1 MIIIIIIIVLLLLII
16 ITLLLFSFRRTSLT
30 FMSKSSWLSSFQ
42 IVCLEC
48 THNQLSVM
56 LVIKDFVILV
66 IILTKTGCC
75 QEIVPTRLVSTE
87 KRPLDDD
94 LVFIINTNTKAQC
107 HYICIQNNEC
117 VAVIYRDTGYL
128 CHGYKTMY
136 EEEYLVE
143 DEYGWHV
150 ERTGILYIYV

>member
-1 MIIIIIIIVLLLLII
+1 
-16 ITLLLFSFRRTSLT
+16 
-30 FMSKSSWLSSFQ
+30 
-42 IVCLEC
+42 
-48 THNQLSVM
+48 M

-150 ERTGILYIYV
+150 ERTGKKENACDDNPLLCQNGGVCKEVDGLPKCSCNPGFKGRICESKIFMSNG